1 MWLRV
6 LSQKL
11 MRFLA
16 SFFFSTLKNVLVF
29 TTDSPAS
36 LCSSPSKHP
45 HTASKLAQYATQGV
59 GRPGCRGRM
68 TNSGAPPGHASGVGR
83 WEVEVRWGGA
93 LTAKNPATQEVC
105 RGQKLGKPQVHIVD
119 GAREFSQAFLAP

>member
-1 MWLRV
+1 MAE
-6 LSQKL
+6 SA
-11 MRFLA
+11 FPEA
-16 SFFFSTLKNVLVF
+16 NAFSCFFFFFPTLKNVLDF

-83 WEVEVRWGGA
+83 WEVEVRRGGA
-93 LTAKNPATQEVC
+93 LTAKNHSNP
-105 RGQKLGKPQVHIVD
+105 GGM
-119 GAREFSQAFLAP
+119 